1 MATLSYRFDKAIPK
15 ARAPVRRVVVFGA
28 SGDTGCFAVRHALSL
43 GFHVTA
49 FLRDP
54 WLIPFEHP
62 ALRVIEG
69 DVLQPMSLIGVLD
82 GHEAVL
88 CLLGTRPEGED
99 LRTRPRRPRAA
110 VCAQGTANILA
121 AMQTAN
127 VKRLIVLSAASVG
140 DSRGTGRF
148 GMRWVMRRVLANA
161 LDDKERQETL
171 VRASATRWTLVRPV
185 RFNHQPAS
193 GQVEVGED
201 LRWGFRT
208 VSRDDVAEVIVRLI
222 DDRSSIGKALTLA

>member
-1 MATLSYRFDKAIPK
+1 MATLSYRFDKAVP
-15 ARAPVRRVVVFGA
+15 RPQVPVRRIAVFGA

-69 DVLQPMSLIGVLD
+69 DVLKPTSLLGVLD

-88 CLLGTRPEGED
+88 CLLGTRPEGEAA
-99 LRTRPRRPRAA
+99 RPRRRRGAP

-121 AMQTAN
+121 AMQLAN
-127 VKRLIVLSAASVG
+127 VKRLVVLSAASVG
-140 DSRGTGRF
+140 DSRRLGRF
-148 GMRWVMRRVLANA
+148 GMRWVMHRVLSNA

-185 RFNHQPAS
+185 RFNHYPAS